1 MLKENELVAFI
12 LGASVLIFLV
22 VPRLSRLRLQEFPS
36 WRLFLGAFCAYVAG
50 WAFTVLEGPWG
61 SSATARLV
69 YTLFNSM
76 EHVCYAAG
84 SVLFALWV
92 WRTCHRPEEART

>member
-12 LGASVLIFLV
+12 LGASVLVFLV
-22 VPRLSRLRLQEFPS
+22 VPRLSRLQVREFPS
-36 WRLFLGAFCAYVAG
+36 WKLFLGAFCAYVAG

-61 SSATARLV
+61 SSAMARLV
-69 YTLFNSM
+69 YALLNVM

-84 SVLFALWV
+84 SVLVALWV
-92 WRTCHRPEEART
+92 WRTCRRHEEART